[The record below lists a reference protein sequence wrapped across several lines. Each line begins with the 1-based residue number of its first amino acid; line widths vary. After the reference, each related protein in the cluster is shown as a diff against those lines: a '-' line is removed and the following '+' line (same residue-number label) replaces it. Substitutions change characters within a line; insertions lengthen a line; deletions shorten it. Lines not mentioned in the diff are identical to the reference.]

1 MCRFEFYFM
10 FNSCNTFIAQF
21 RLIRFSFIL
30 FTIHM
35 MYVQIL
41 NSMWRMDHV
50 LFNSRTRI
58 NLDCHVLRV
67 QACWSIIV
75 CSFSTEPESA
85 VQLYS
90 ATLSRAKHVHKL
102 VLNNVCFYPSMFR
115 LYHAVDWSILGWWC
129 GFKQVISCG
138 GLTCLV
144 SHSTGLKVPRHA
156 VD

>member
-1 MCRFEFYFM
+1 MCYFEFCFL
-10 FNSCNTFIAQF
+10 FNSCNTIIAQF
-21 RLIRFSFIL
+21 RLTRFGSIL

-35 MYVQIL
+35 RRVQIF
-41 NSMWRMDHV
+41 NSMWCMDHV
-50 LFNSRTRI
+50 LFNSRTQI

-67 QACWSIIV
+67 QACWSSIV
-75 CSFSTEPESA
+75 CSFSTEPESV

-90 ATLSRAKHVHKL
+90 EVLPRVKRVHKF
-102 VLNNVCFYPSMFR
+102 VLNNACLYPSMFR

-129 GFKQVISCG
+129 DFEQVVSCG

-144 SHSTGLKVPRHA
+144 SRSTGLKVPIHA